1 MPHHVIQRRRCE
13 AGILRPPQ
21 VSYGHGTPDTI
32 DGTSPPIPRSTR
44 GCGSAAAIGTPA
56 SGAEAKFGILGG
68 TDDFSNARGE
78 VILVITPEGDIDSTF
93 DLEID
98 SERRH
103 GKFTAQ

>member
-1 MPHHVIQRRRCE
+1 MSQGASQKHRYGTGTLRLPHASCRR
-13 AGILRPPQ
+13 
-21 VSYGHGTPDTI
+21 GTPDTI
-32 DGTSPPIPRSTR
+32 GGTSPPILRSTR